1 MINHKVQ
8 LLSVELGDDLLDSGD
23 AARAVI
29 LLILILL
36 SAFFS
41 GAQKAFNSINKLRLR
56 GLADDDVKGARYALA
71 LLEKPAKLHTALLI
85 CIYTANFS
93 AAALTTASVIKIIGN
108 EWVGLA
114 TGILILIMLLFVE
127 TAQKSVSSVKAEK
140 NALRV
145 AGLILLF
152 TKLLTPLIFI
162 IHKLCGGVLKLFGI
176 DFDEKPDSTADNE
189 LRTILEASHEDGVLE
204 SEERKM
210 IANVVDFKD
219 SLVKDVMVPR
229 IDMAFASAD
238 LTYDELVEVFAAD
251 KYTRLPVYAE
261 NRDNVIGIVNL
272 KDLFF
277 YNGSK
282 EDFNI
287 TDIMREPYFTYE
299 FKKTSELLIEMR
311 RESIALAIV
320 LDEYGATA
328 GLVTIE
334 DLLEE
339 IVGEIRDEY
348 DDDEE
353 DCIKAISDNEYIVDG
368 NTKLD
373 EINEALGLNIES
385 DDYDSIAGHIIYLLD
400 HLPEEGEAVTD
411 NNVVYTVSAV
421 DKNRIDKVHI
431 LIKKEVPESESKD

>member
-1 MINHKVQ
+1 
-8 LLSVELGDDLLDSGD
+8 
-23 AARAVI
+23 
-29 LLILILL
+29 LL

-41 GAQKAFNSINKLRLR
+41 GAEYTFKSINKLRLR
-56 GLADDDVKGARYALA
+56 GLAEDDVRGAKQALA
-71 LLEKPAKLHTALLI
+71 LLENPANLYTALSI
-85 CIYTANFS
+85 CIYTVNFS
-93 AAALTTASVIKIIGN
+93 AAALTATAVIDIIGSK
-108 EWVGLA
+108 WVGLA
-114 TGILILIMLLFVE
+114 TGLLIFIVLLFAD
-127 TAQKSVSSVKAEK
+127 TAQKSITSAKAEK
-140 NALRV
+140 FAMGIAIPVL
-145 AGLILLF
+145 LI
-152 TKLLTPLIFI
+152 TKLLTPLTFI
-162 IHKLCGGVLKLFGI
+162 VNKISSGVLKLFGI
-176 DFDEKPDSTADNE
+176 DIKEQSDTMIDSE
-189 LRTILEASHEDGVLE
+189 LRTILEASDENGGLE

-210 IANVVDFKD
+210 IANVEEFKD

-229 IDMAFASAD
+229 IDMVFASAD
-238 LTYDELVEVFAAD
+238 LSYDELVEVFAAD
-251 KYTRLPVYAE
+251 KYTRLPVYSD

-277 YNGSK
+277 YNGKK

-287 TDIMREPYFTYE
+287 RDIMREPYFTYE

-353 DCIKAISDNEYIVDG
+353 DCIKVISDNEYIVDG

-373 EINEALGLNIES
+373 EINEVLGLNIES

-400 HLPEEGEAVTD
+400 HLPEAGETVTD
-411 NNVVYTVSAV
+411 NNVTYTVAAV

-431 LIKKEVPESESKD
+431 LIKKDESDSKSND

>member
-1 MINHKVQ
+1 MINHIEQ
-8 LLSVELGDDLLDSGD
+8 LLSVKLGDDLLDSGD

-41 GAQKAFNSINKLRLR
+41 GAQTAFSSINKLRLR

-85 CIYTANFS
+85 CIYAANFS

-108 EWVGLA
+108 EWIGLT
-114 TGILILIMLLFVE
+114 TGILILIILLLVE
-127 TAQKSVSSVKAEK
+127 TAQKSISSIKAEK
-140 NALRV
+140 FALRV
-145 AGLILLF
+145 AALILLL
-152 TKLLTPLIFI
+152 TKLLTPVIFI

-176 DFDEKPDSTADNE
+176 DLNEKPDSTADNE

-251 KYTRLPVYAE
+251 KYTRLPVYSE

-411 NNVVYTVSAV
+411 NNVVYTVAAV

-431 LIKKEVPESESKD
+431 LIKKEDPESESKE

>member
-1 MINHKVQ
+1 M
-8 LLSVELGDDLLDSGD
+8 DSGD

-29 LLILILL
+29 LLVLIIL

-41 GAQKAFNSINKLRLR
+41 GTESAFRSITKLRMR
-56 GLADDDVKGARYALA
+56 SLADDDVNGAKQALS
-71 LLEKPAKLHTALLI
+71 LLESPAKLHTALSI
-85 CIYTANFS
+85 CIYTVNLS
-93 AAALTTASVIKIIGN
+93 AAALTTTSVIDIAGSK
-108 EWVGLA
+108 WVGFA
-114 TGILILIMLLFVE
+114 TGLLILIILLFAG
-127 TAQKSVSSVKAEK
+127 TFQKSISSMKAEK
-140 NALRV
+140 FALGV
-145 AGLILLF
+145 AGFLLLL
-152 TKLLTPLIFI
+152 TKLLTPLVFI
-162 IHKLCGGVLKLFGI
+162 VNKLCNGILRLFGI
-176 DFDEKPDSTADNE
+176 KPEEKKFTEEDNE

-210 IANVVDFKD
+210 IANVVDFGD

-229 IDMAFASAD
+229 IDMSFASVD
-238 LTYDELVEVFAAD
+238 LTYDELVEAFAED
-251 KYTRLPVYAE
+251 KYTRLPVYAD

-277 YNGSK
+277 YNGKK
-282 EDFNI
+282 EYFNI
-287 TDIMREPYFTYE
+287 RDIMREPYFTYE

-328 GLVTIE
+328 GLITIE

-353 DCIKAISDNEYIVDG
+353 DCIKAISENEYIVDG

-373 EINEALGLNIES
+373 EINEALGLDIES

-400 HLPEEGEAVTD
+400 HLPEEGETVAD
-411 NNVVYTVSAV
+411 NNVIFTVATV

-431 LIKKEVPESESKD
+431 LIKNDETDLEPED

>member
-1 MINHKVQ
+1 
-8 LLSVELGDDLLDSGD
+8 
-23 AARAVI
+23 
-29 LLILILL
+29 
-36 SAFFS
+36 
-41 GAQKAFNSINKLRLR
+41 
-56 GLADDDVKGARYALA
+56 
-71 LLEKPAKLHTALLI
+71 
-85 CIYTANFS
+85 
-93 AAALTTASVIKIIGN
+93 
-108 EWVGLA
+108 
-114 TGILILIMLLFVE
+114 
-127 TAQKSVSSVKAEK
+127 
-140 NALRV
+140 
-145 AGLILLF
+145 
-152 TKLLTPLIFI
+152 
-162 IHKLCGGVLKLFGI
+162 
-176 DFDEKPDSTADNE
+176 
-189 LRTILEASHEDGVLE
+189 
-204 SEERKM
+204 
-210 IANVVDFKD
+210 
-219 SLVKDVMVPR
+219 
-229 IDMAFASAD
+229 
-238 LTYDELVEVFAAD
+238 
-251 KYTRLPVYAE
+251 
-261 NRDNVIGIVNL
+261 
-272 KDLFF
+272 
-277 YNGSK
+277 
-282 EDFNI
+282 
-287 TDIMREPYFTYE
+287 MREPYFTYE

>member
-1 MINHKVQ
+1 M
-8 LLSVELGDDLLDSGD
+8 DSGE

-41 GAQKAFNSINKLRLR
+41 GIQSAFNEVNRLRLR
-56 GLADDDVKGARYALA
+56 SLADDDERGAKYALT
-71 LLEKPAKLHTALLI
+71 LLEKPGKLHTALLI
-85 CIYTANFS
+85 CIYTANIS
-93 AAALTTASVIKIIGN
+93 AAALTVSTINNIADGK
-108 EWVGLA
+108 WVGIA
-114 TGILILIMLLFVE
+114 TGILILIILLFVDV
-127 TAQKSVSSVKAEK
+127 TQKSLSCIRAEK
-140 NALRV
+140 FVLGV
-145 AGLILLF
+145 AGSVLLL
-152 TKLLTPLIFI
+152 TKLLTPLVFI
-162 IHKLCGGVLKLFGI
+162 IQKICGGILKLFKI
-176 DFDEKPDSTADNE
+176 EYNEKTDSLPDDE
-189 LRTILEASHEDGVLE
+189 LRTILEAGDEDGGLE
-204 SEERKM
+204 SEERKI

-238 LTYDELVEVFAAD
+238 LSYDELVEAFAAD
-251 KYTRLPVYAE
+251 KYTRLPVYSE
-261 NRDNVIGIVNL
+261 SRDNVIGIVNL

-287 TDIMREPYFTYE
+287 LDIMREPYFTYE

-348 DDDEE
+348 DFDEE
-353 DCIKAISDNEYIVDG
+353 DCIKSISDNEYIVDG

-385 DDYDSIAGHIIYLLD
+385 DDYDSIAGHIIFLLD
-400 HLPEEGEAVTD
+400 HLPEEGETVID
-411 NNVVYTVSAV
+411 NNVTYTVAAV

-431 LIKKEVPESESKD
+431 QINKDNNLGSKE

>member
-1 MINHKVQ
+1 M
-8 LLSVELGDDLLDSGD
+8 DSGD
-23 AARAVI
+23 TARAVI

-36 SAFFS
+36 SVFFS
-41 GAQKAFNSINKLRLR
+41 GADSAYKAINKLRLR
-56 GLADDDVKGARYALA
+56 GLADDDVKGAQYALK
-71 LLEKPAKLHTALLI
+71 LLENPAKLHTALLI
-85 CIYTANFS
+85 CIYSVNIS
-93 AAALTTASVIKIIGN
+93 AAVLTAMSVYDHFGN
-108 EWVGLA
+108 GWIGLA
-114 TGILILIMLLFVE
+114 TGILILIVLIFVE
-127 TAQKSVSSVKAEK
+127 IIERTISYTKADK
-140 NALRV
+140 FV
-145 AGLILLF
+145 IGISGIILLIVS
-152 TKLLTPLIFI
+152 LLTPIIFI
-162 IHKLCGGVLKLFGI
+162 IHKLINGILKLFGI
-176 DFDEKPDSTADNE
+176 NLDDKSTYNTDHE
-189 LRTILEASHEDGVLE
+189 LRSILEARHEDGILE

-210 IANVVDFKD
+210 IANVVDFGD

-229 IDMAFASAD
+229 IDMSFASVD
-238 LTYDELVEVFAAD
+238 LTYDELVEIFAAD

-261 NRDNVIGIVNL
+261 NRDNVIGIINL

-277 YNGSK
+277 YNGDK
-282 EDFNI
+282 EHFDI
-287 TDIMREPYFTYE
+287 RDIMREPYFTYE

-311 RESIALAIV
+311 KESIALAIV

-353 DCIKAISDNEYIVDG
+353 DCIKAISEYEYIVDG

-373 EINEALGLNIES
+373 DINEALGLNIES

-400 HLPEEGEAVTD
+400 HLPEVGESVTD
-411 NNVVYTVSAV
+411 DNVVFTVDAV

-431 LIKKEVPESESKD
+431 LIKKEETEQFEAKN

>member
-1 MINHKVQ
+1 
-8 LLSVELGDDLLDSGD
+8 LDSGE

-36 SAFFS
+36 SALFS
-41 GAQKAFNSINKLRLR
+41 GIQTAFNEVNKLRLR
-56 GLADDDVKGARYALA
+56 GLAEDDVRGAKYALA
-71 LLEKPAKLHTALLI
+71 LLEKPAKLRTAILI
-85 CIYTANFS
+85 CIYTVNLS
-93 AAALTTASVIKIIGN
+93 AAALTTSTVINISDSK
-108 EWVGLA
+108 WVGVA
-114 TGILILIMLLFVE
+114 TGTLVLIMLLFVD
-127 TAQKSVSSVKAEK
+127 TIQKLLSTLRAEK
-140 NALRV
+140 FVLSV
-145 AGLILLF
+145 AGPVLLL
-152 TKLLTPLIFI
+152 TKLLTPLVFI
-162 IHKLCGGVLKLFGI
+162 IQKICGGILKLFKI
-176 DFDEKPDSTADNE
+176 EYDEKTDSIPDDE
-189 LRTILEASHEDGVLE
+189 LRTILEAGDEEGGLE

-238 LTYDELVEVFAAD
+238 LSYDELVEAFAAD
-251 KYTRLPVYAE
+251 KYTRLPVYSE
-261 NRDNVIGIVNL
+261 SRDNVIGIVNL

-287 TDIMREPYFTYE
+287 LDIMREPYFTYE
-299 FKKTSELLIEMR
+299 FKKTSELLFEMR

-348 DDDEE
+348 DFDEE
-353 DCIKAISDNEYIVDG
+353 DCIKSISDNEYIVDG

-400 HLPEEGEAVTD
+400 HLPEEGETVTE
-411 NNVVYTVSAV
+411 NNVTYTVAAV

-431 LIKKEVPESESKD
+431 HIGKDNDNLDVKE

>member
-1 MINHKVQ
+1 
-8 LLSVELGDDLLDSGD
+8 LDSGD
-23 AARAVI
+23 TARAVI
-29 LLILILL
+29 LLILVLL

-41 GAQKAFNSINKLRLR
+41 GAESSFKAINKLRLQ
-56 GLADDDVKGARYALA
+56 GLAEDDARGAKQALA
-71 LLEKPAKLHTALLI
+71 LLEKPTKLYTALSI
-85 CIYTANFS
+85 CIYTVNFS
-93 AAALTTASVIKIIGN
+93 AAALTAAAVIDIAGSQ
-108 EWVGLA
+108 WVGLA
-114 TGILILIMLLFVE
+114 TGILIFIVLFFAETTRKSVTSAEAEKFALGVAVPVMLL
-127 TAQKSVSSVKAEK
+127 
-140 NALRV
+140 
-145 AGLILLF
+145 
-152 TKLLTPLIFI
+152 TKLLTPLTYI
-162 IHKLCGGVLKLFGI
+162 INKLSSGVLKLFGVDLKEQSDII
-176 DFDEKPDSTADNE
+176 DSE
-189 LRTILEASHEDGVLE
+189 LRTILEASDEDGILE

-210 IANVVDFKD
+210 IANVVEFKD

-229 IDMAFASAD
+229 IDMVFASAD
-238 LTYDELVEVFAAD
+238 LSYDELVEVFAAD
-251 KYTRLPVYAE
+251 KYTRLPVYSD

-277 YNGSK
+277 YKGKK

-287 TDIMREPYFTYE
+287 RNIMREPYFTYE
-299 FKKTSELLIEMR
+299 FKKTSELLMEMR

-348 DDDEE
+348 DYDEE
-353 DCIKAISDNEYIVDG
+353 ECIKALSENEFIVDG

-400 HLPEEGEAVTD
+400 HLPEEGETVTD
-411 NNVVYTVSAV
+411 NNVTYTVTAV
-421 DKNRIDKVHI
+421 EKNRIDKVHI
-431 LIKKEVPESESKD
+431 LINKDVPETEITD